1 MRVGPSRLLTEIKAS
16 TAYIFHYFKRMPD
29 PNSKELRLLTQR
41 IVELRR
47 AIGDAQARDSWRR
60 AEQPRIIALLE
71 ETLNA
76 LEVRKAELENSY
88 R

>member
-1 MRVGPSRLLTEIKAS
+1 
-16 TAYIFHYFKRMPD
+16 MPGTD
-29 PNSKELRLLTQR
+29 PNSEELRLLTQR

-47 AIGDAQARDSWRR
+47 AIGDAQTRDSWRQ

-76 LEVRKAELENSY
+76 LEVRKAELENFY